1 MKYLDKNKLHKYG
14 FVNNEYITK
23 LDNDYKVIITYDN
36 NKLNVKVF
44 DNYNEEYLPYYIKNN
59 IGNFIASIKEKVYV
73 IINDIYSKCEI
84 NNNIEDEIYKYVK
97 EKYNT
102 IPNKPFPNDD
112 RTTTLKN
119 DKEKWYGIIM
129 TVKSSVL
136 KIESEELIDIMNIKL
151 DPEKIKQL
159 IDNVNYFEAYHMN
172 KKYWITILLD
182 SNLDIN
188 KVKEL
193 IDESYKLVK

>member
-1 MKYLDKNKLHKYG
+1 
-14 FVNNEYITK
+14 
-23 LDNDYKVIITYDN
+23 
-36 NKLNVKVF
+36 
-44 DNYNEEYLPYYIKNN
+44 
-59 IGNFIASIKEKVYV
+59 
-73 IINDIYSKCEI
+73 
-84 NNNIEDEIYKYVK
+84 
-97 EKYNT
+97 
-102 IPNKPFPNDD
+102 
-112 RTTTLKN
+112 
-119 DKEKWYGIIM
+119 M